1 MAHTSHRLSNGLIYF
16 GINWEKEGSSAPS
29 ETTKSAN
36 FADFTI
42 PGTDIQANINDYNS
56 LSNWLNNTSSW
67 IKETLENTAKDKKT
81 IVDNIWVKHQ
91 KVPYTQ
97 FPRNIQESLTKLKK
111 QGILTD
117 IDSLTFEMARVL
129 TVLDAANEFNK
140 PTFSFAAVGAEY
152 NIDRHNLSFKSTITD
167 FPWNSDTKVRLT
179 TGSYDLYATFIKYN
193 TEIHFQVSNNY
204 QEQAINLAKDF
215 KPFQTVQLT
224 KGV

>member
-1 MAHTSHRLSNGLIYF
+1 MAHTSHRLPNGLIYF
-16 GINWEKEGSSAPS
+16 GINWEKKGSSTNP
-29 ETTKSAN
+29 ETTKSAD

-42 PGTDIQANINDYNS
+42 PGTDIKANINDYNS
-56 LSNWLNNTSSW
+56 LSNWLNNTSNW
-67 IKETLENTAKDKKT
+67 IKETLKETANHKET

-129 TVLDAANEFNK
+129 TVLDAANAFNK
-140 PTFSFAAVGAEY
+140 PTFSFVAVGAKY
-152 NIDRHNLSFKSTITD
+152 DINRHNLSFDATITD
-167 FPWNSDTKVRLT
+167 FPWSSDTKVRLT
-179 TGSYDLYATFIKYN
+179 TGSYDLYVTFTKYDAK
-193 TEIHFQVSNNY
+193 IYFQVSNNY
-204 QEQAINLAKDF
+204 KEQAINLAKDF

>member
-16 GINWEKEGSSAPS
+16 GINWEKNGSSAPS
-29 ETTKSAN
+29 EATKSAD

-42 PGTDIQANINDYNS
+42 PGTDDKANINDYNS

-67 IKETLENTAKDKKT
+67 IDKTLEKTAEYKET

-129 TVLDAANEFNK
+129 TVLDAANAFNK
-140 PTFSFAAVGAEY
+140 PTFSFVAVGAKY
-152 NIDRHNLSFKSTITD
+152 DINRHNLSFDATITD
-167 FPWNSDTKVRLT
+167 FPWSSDTKVRLT
-179 TGSYDLYATFIKYN
+179 TGSYDLYATFTKCDTKIY
-193 TEIHFQVSNNY
+193 FQVSNNY
-204 QEQAINLAKDF
+204 KEQAINLAKDF

>member
-1 MAHTSHRLSNGLIYF
+1 MAHTSHRLPNGLIYF
-16 GINWEKEGSSAPS
+16 GINWEKKGSSANP
-29 ETTKSAN
+29 ETTKSAD

-42 PGTDIQANINDYNS
+42 PGTDDKANINDYNS

-67 IKETLENTAKDKKT
+67 IDKTLENTADYKET

-97 FPRNIQESLTKLKK
+97 FPRNIQESLIKLKK

-129 TVLDAANEFNK
+129 TVLDAANAFNK
-140 PTFSFAAVGAEY
+140 PTFSFVAVGAKY
-152 NIDRHNLSFKSTITD
+152 DINRHNLSFDATITD
-167 FPWNSDTKVRLT
+167 FPWSSDTKVRLT
-179 TGSYDLYATFIKYN
+179 TGSYDLYATFTKCD
-193 TEIHFQVSNNY
+193 TEINFQVSNNY

-215 KPFQTVQLT
+215 KPFQTVKLT

>member
-1 MAHTSHRLSNGLIYF
+1 MAAINNRLANGLIYF
-16 GINWEKEGSSAPS
+16 INNWKTGDSSVTP
-29 ETTKSAN
+29 ETPKSAD

-42 PGTDIQANINDYNS
+42 PGTNIQANINDYNS
-56 LSNWLNNTSSW
+56 LNNWLNNTSSW
-67 IKETLENTAKDKKT
+67 IDKTLENTAKDKET
-81 IVDNIWVKHQ
+81 IVNNIWTKHQ

-129 TVLDAANEFNK
+129 TILDAANEFNK

-152 NIDRHNLSFKSTITD
+152 NIDRHNLSFKATIDD
-167 FPWNSDTKVRLT
+167 FPWNSGTKVRLT
-179 TGSYDLYATFIKYN
+179 TGSYDLYATFTKHD

-204 QEQAINLAKDF
+204 QEQAINLAEDF